1 MSSTERAPEPTM
13 EEILASIRRIISDDE
28 ASSTQQR
35 ATSSEYAEQV
45 RVEDAD
51 YEAADTQMIADIERA
66 IGSVQGAAEP
76 APGDDDLDD
85 ILDLTEPGGTSPEDV
100 MMADEP
106 ITVLEE
112 VVLETE
118 IYEEPRPK
126 LDFSAAFPPSEPPAE
141 MAESLTEAVES
152 FVEFAPAYE
161 QPEPA
166 YEEPAPAY
174 EEPATF
180 VEETVTIAEM
190 PASEPPVAAQP
201 APSLDDSTTALER
214 AIAALKAGDL
224 AAFAREAQADSEAPD
239 PVYVPPASIY
249 AMPEPVAPSAPEPAI
264 EPEVL
269 RFEPEPEPEIVMMEE
284 EEAIVLAEP
293 ETTFEPSTPSWQ
305 AESPSWSDVA
315 SAAEPE
321 PEPEAEPE
329 FNPEPEPAPWR
340 PEPEPEFEPE
350 PEPAPWHNE
359 GMSWRGAPPANE
371 FELNPSR
378 VNGGRD
384 HEPHDYA
391 GPASSK
397 SLEDS
402 VKEMLRPMLKQ
413 WLDENM
419 PRVLTAALRE
429 ELENSDMRRGS

>member
-28 ASSTQQR
+28 ANSTQQR

-66 IGSVQGAAEP
+66 LGGARGAAEP
-76 APGDDDLDD
+76 APGDDDLD
-85 ILDLTEPGGTSPEDV
+85 ILDLTEPGGAVPDDV
-100 MMADEP
+100 MMADDEP

-118 IYEEPRPK
+118 ITEIYEEPRQT
-126 LDFSAAFPPSEPPAE
+126 LDFSTAFPPSEQSAGMVE
-141 MAESLTEAVES
+141 NLTEAVES
-152 FVEFAPAYE
+152 FAESAPAYE

-166 YEEPAPAY
+166 YEEPAQTYEVPA
-174 EEPATF
+174 PSV
-180 VEETVTIAEM
+180 VEESVIAAEM
-190 PASEPPVAAQP
+190 PASEPPVAAQA
-201 APSLDDSTTALER
+201 APSLDDPTTALER

-224 AAFAREAQADSEAPD
+224 AAFAREAQAGSETPD

-249 AMPEPVAPSAPEPAI
+249 AMPEPAAPAPAVEPQAPSLA
-264 EPEVL
+264 
-269 RFEPEPEPEIVMMEE
+269 PEPEPEIVVMEE

-293 ETTFEPSTPSWQ
+293 MAEFAPSTPSWQ
-305 AESPSWSDVA
+305 VESPSWSDTA
-315 SAAEPE
+315 SAAEAEPE
-321 PEPEAEPE
+321 PE
-329 FNPEPEPAPWR
+329 

-350 PEPAPWHNE
+350 SEPEPAPWRGE

-371 FELNPSR
+371 FELNPAR

-391 GPASSK
+391 GPMSSK

-429 ELENSDMRRGS
+429 ELENSDMRRGG

>member
-66 IGSVQGAAEP
+66 LGSVRGAAEP
-76 APGDDDLDD
+76 APVDDDLDD

-112 VVLETE
+112 IVLETE

-126 LDFSAAFPPSEPPAE
+126 LDFGAAFPPSEPPAE

-152 FVEFAPAYE
+152 FAESAPAYE

-166 YEEPAPAY
+166 YEDPAPTY
-174 EEPATF
+174 DEPVAAF
-180 VEETVTIAEM
+180 VEEEETVMIAEV

-201 APSLDDSTTALER
+201 APSLDDPTTALER

-224 AAFAREAQADSEAPD
+224 AAFAREAQAGSEAPD

-249 AMPEPVAPSAPEPAI
+249 AMPEPVAPSASEPAI
-264 EPEVL
+264 EPDVPS
-269 RFEPEPEPEIVMMEE
+269 FEPEPEPEIVVMEE

-315 SAAEPE
+315 NAAQPEPE
-321 PEPEAEPE
+321 PEPEPE
-329 FNPEPEPAPWR
+329 FD
-340 PEPEPEFEPE
+340 PE

-371 FELNPSR
+371 FELNPAR

-391 GPASSK
+391 GPVSSK

-419 PRVLTAALRE
+419 QRVLTAALRE

>member
-28 ASSTQQR
+28 ANSTQQR

-66 IGSVQGAAEP
+66 LGSVRGAAEP
-76 APGDDDLDD
+76 APVDDDLDD

-100 MMADEP
+100 MMADER

-112 VVLETE
+112 ILLETE

-126 LDFSAAFPPSEPPAE
+126 LDFSAAFPPSQPAE

-152 FVEFAPAYE
+152 FAESAPAYD
-161 QPEPA
+161 EPV
-166 YEEPAPAY
+166 E
-174 EEPATF
+174 TF
-180 VEETVTIAEM
+180 VEETVMIAEM
-190 PASEPPVAAQP
+190 PTSEPPVAAQP
-201 APSLDDSTTALER
+201 APSLDDPTTALER

-224 AAFAREAQADSEAPD
+224 AAFAREAQAGSEAPD

-249 AMPEPVAPSAPEPAI
+249 AMPEPAPSAPEPAF
-264 EPEVL
+264 EPEVPS
-269 RFEPEPEPEIVMMEE
+269 FEPAPEPEIVVMEEEVMEE

-293 ETTFEPSTPSWQ
+293 ETTLEPSTPPWQ

-321 PEPEAEPE
+321 PEPE
-329 FNPEPEPAPWR
+329 
-340 PEPEPEFEPE
+340 PEPEFYPE

-371 FELNPSR
+371 FELNPAR

-391 GPASSK
+391 GPVSSK

-419 PRVLTAALRE
+419 QRVLTAALRE

>member
-66 IGSVQGAAEP
+66 LGSVRGAAEP
-76 APGDDDLDD
+76 APVDDDLDD
-85 ILDLTEPGGTSPEDV
+85 ILDLTEPGVTSPEDV

-112 VVLETE
+112 IVLETE

-126 LDFSAAFPPSEPPAE
+126 LDFGAAFPPSEPPTE

-152 FVEFAPAYE
+152 FAESAPAYDE
-161 QPEPA
+161 PEPT
-166 YEEPAPAY
+166 YEEPAPTY
-174 EEPATF
+174 DEPVAAF
-180 VEETVTIAEM
+180 VEEEETVMIAEV

-201 APSLDDSTTALER
+201 APSLDDPTTALER

-224 AAFAREAQADSEAPD
+224 AAFAREAQAGSEAPD

-249 AMPEPVAPSAPEPAI
+249 AMPEPAAPSAPEPAI
-264 EPEVL
+264 EPEVPS
-269 RFEPEPEPEIVMMEE
+269 FEPEPEPEIVVMEE

-293 ETTFEPSTPSWQ
+293 ETTFEPSMPPWQ

-315 SAAEPE
+315 NAAEPE
-321 PEPEAEPE
+321 PEPE
-329 FNPEPEPAPWR
+329 
-340 PEPEPEFEPE
+340 PEPEFDPE

-371 FELNPSR
+371 FELNPAR

-391 GPASSK
+391 GPVSSK

-419 PRVLTAALRE
+419 QRVLTAALRE

>member
-1 MSSTERAPEPTM
+1 M

-66 IGSVQGAAEP
+66 LGNVRGAAEP
-76 APGDDDLDD
+76 APVDDDHDD
-85 ILDLTEPGGTSPEDV
+85 LLDLTEPGGAASEDV
-100 MMADEP
+100 MMADDEP

-118 IYEEPRPK
+118 ITEIYEEPPTK
-126 LDFSAAFPPSEPPAE
+126 LDFSTAFPPSEPPAE
-141 MAESLTEAVES
+141 MVENLTEAVES
-152 FVEFAPAYE
+152 FAE
-161 QPEPA
+161 PEPS
-166 YEEPAPAY
+166 YEEPAPSY
-174 EEPATF
+174 EEPAPIYDAPAESF
-180 VEETVTIAEM
+180 VEETVILAEM
-190 PASEPPVAAQP
+190 PASEPEMPAQA

-224 AAFAREAQADSEAPD
+224 AAFAREAQSGSEAPE

-249 AMPEPVAPSAPEPAI
+249 AMPEPAAPTAAEPAV
-264 EPEVL
+264 EPEVPS
-269 RFEPEPEPEIVMMEE
+269 FEPEPEPDIVVVVEE

-293 ETTFEPSTPSWQ
+293 ETEFEPSTPSWQ
-305 AESPSWSDVA
+305 AESPSWSDTA

-321 PEPEAEPE
+321 PEPELEPEPE
-329 FNPEPEPAPWR
+329 FELQPEPAPWR
-340 PEPEPEFEPE
+340 
-350 PEPAPWHNE
+350 NE

-371 FELNPSR
+371 FELNPAR

-391 GPASSK
+391 GPESSK

-419 PRVLTAALRE
+419 QRVLTAALRE
-429 ELENSDMRRGS
+429 ELENSDMRRGG

>member
-66 IGSVQGAAEP
+66 LGSVRGAAEP
-76 APGDDDLDD
+76 APVDDDLDD
-85 ILDLTEPGGTSPEDV
+85 ILDLTEPGGASPEDM

-106 ITVLEE
+106 ITVLDE

-118 IYEEPRPK
+118 ITEIYEEPRQR
-126 LDFSAAFPPSEPPAE
+126 LDFSTAFPPSEPPAE
-141 MAESLTEAVES
+141 MVESLTEAVES
-152 FVEFAPAYE
+152 FA
-161 QPEPA
+161 EPSPS
-166 YEEPAPAY
+166 YEEPAPSY
-174 EEPATF
+174 EEAAPIYDAPAESF
-180 VEETVTIAEM
+180 VEETVILAEM
-190 PASEPPVAAQP
+190 PASEPEMPVQA

-224 AAFAREAQADSEAPD
+224 AAFAREAQSGSEAPE

-249 AMPEPVAPSAPEPAI
+249 AMPEPAAPSAAEPVI
-264 EPEVL
+264 EPEAPS
-269 RFEPEPEPEIVMMEE
+269 FEPEPDIVMMEE

-293 ETTFEPSTPSWQ
+293 ETTFEPITPSWQ

-321 PEPEAEPE
+321 PEPEL
-329 FNPEPEPAPWR
+329 
-340 PEPEPEFEPE
+340 EPEPEFEPE
-350 PEPAPWHNE
+350 PEPAPWRNE

-371 FELNPSR
+371 FELNPAR

-391 GPASSK
+391 GAVSSK

-419 PRVLTAALRE
+419 QRVLTAALRE

>member
-28 ASSTQQR
+28 TNSTQQR

-66 IGSVQGAAEP
+66 LGGVQAAEP
-76 APGDDDLDD
+76 APVEDDLDD
-85 ILDLTEPGGTSPEDV
+85 ILDLTEPGGAAPEDV
-100 MMADEP
+100 MMADEEP

-118 IYEEPRPK
+118 ITEIYEEPRPK
-126 LDFSAAFPPSEPPAE
+126 LDFSTAFPPSEQPAE
-141 MAESLTEAVES
+141 MVENLTEAVES
-152 FVEFAPAYE
+152 FAEFAPAYE
-161 QPEPA
+161 QPEPSYPEPTYDEPAQA
-166 YEEPAPAY
+166 YEEPAPS
-174 EEPATF
+174 F
-180 VEETVTIAEM
+180 VEETVILAEM
-190 PASEPPVAAQP
+190 PASEPPVAAQA
-201 APSLDDSTTALER
+201 APSLDDPTTALER

-224 AAFAREAQADSEAPD
+224 AAFAREAQAGSEAPD
-239 PVYVPPASIY
+239 PVYVPPAPIY
-249 AMPEPVAPSAPEPAI
+249 ATPEPEAPTVAEPAI
-264 EPEVL
+264 EPEVPS
-269 RFEPEPEPEIVMMEE
+269 FEPEPEPEIMVMDE

-293 ETTFEPSTPSWQ
+293 DTEFEPSTPSWQ

-315 SAAEPE
+315 RTAEPE
-321 PEPEAEPE
+321 
-329 FNPEPEPAPWR
+329 

-350 PEPAPWHNE
+350 PEPAPWRSE

-371 FELNPSR
+371 FELNPAR

-384 HEPHDYA
+384 HEPHDYV
-391 GPASSK
+391 GPQSSK

-419 PRVLTAALRE
+419 QRVLTAALRE
-429 ELENSDMRRGS
+429 ELENSDMRRGG

>member
-28 ASSTQQR
+28 ANSTQQR

-66 IGSVQGAAEP
+66 MGSVQGAAEP
-76 APGDDDLDD
+76 APVDDDLDD

-112 VVLETE
+112 IVLETE

-152 FVEFAPAYE
+152 FAESAPAYDE
-161 QPEPA
+161 PEPV
-166 YEEPAPAY
+166 YEEPAPTY
-174 EEPATF
+174 DEPVATF
-180 VEETVTIAEM
+180 VEETVIIAEM

-201 APSLDDSTTALER
+201 APSLDDPTTALER

-224 AAFAREAQADSEAPD
+224 AAFAREAQAGSEAPD

-249 AMPEPVAPSAPEPAI
+249 AMPEPAAPSAPEPAI
-264 EPEVL
+264 EPEVPS
-269 RFEPEPEPEIVMMEE
+269 FEPEPEPEIVVMEE

-315 SAAEPE
+315 NAAEPE
-321 PEPEAEPE
+321 PE
-329 FNPEPEPAPWR
+329 

-371 FELNPSR
+371 FELNPAR

-391 GPASSK
+391 GPVSSK

-419 PRVLTAALRE
+419 QRVLTAALRE